1 MVSFGGLGTLE
12 DMAGDTLLYN
22 LDANGVS
29 EGSNE
34 SSGKTYRTKLTVSAY
49 IIICKLVATETNDG

>member
-1 MVSFGGLGTLE
+1 
-12 DMAGDTLLYN
+12 MAGDTLLYN